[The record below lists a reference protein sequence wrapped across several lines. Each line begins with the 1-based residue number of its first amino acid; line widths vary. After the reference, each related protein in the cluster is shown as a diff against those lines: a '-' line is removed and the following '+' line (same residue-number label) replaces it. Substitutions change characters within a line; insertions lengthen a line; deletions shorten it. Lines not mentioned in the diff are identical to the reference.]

1 MTIKEKTLL
10 MRYLRGGIY
19 FCEEFFPDFAGL
31 RGTSILLL
39 FTSSGFNFIWT
50 PEA

>member
-19 FCEEFFPDFAGL
+19 FYKELFSDSAGL
-31 RGTSILLL
+31 SGTSILLL
-39 FTSSGFNFIWT
+39 FTSSGFSFFWT